1 MAMDVC
7 VLIFKGCSS
16 LSSIGPMELLWTAG
30 RLNGTE
36 PFFNVRLVSAATNP
50 LTSPT
55 GLPIHCHATISEVMK
70 ADLVIVPAFDGDVL
84 SQLGANSAVAP
95 WIRAMHDQGSDVASI
110 CTGAFV
116 LAEAGLLDGKTATT
130 HWAAQDIFRQ
140 RYPRVKILSDQI
152 VVDHGRVCTSGGA
165 TSFLTLTAYLVDKY
179 CGAEAARQM
188 AKIFLIDINKGP
200 QTAYAIFST
209 QKNHRDREILEAQE
223 MVERQGTRE
232 LSVVELASRVNMS
245 SRNFIRRFKAATGN
259 TPIEYIQRVR
269 IEAAKHALESG
280 SDPVDSVA
288 TRIGYDDV
296 GSFRSVFKRVTGVS
310 PTEYRKR
317 YRFYHA

>member
-55 GLPIHCHATISEVMK
+55 GLPIHCHATIEEVTK

-84 SQLGANSAVAP
+84 SQLGVNSGAVP
-95 WIRAMHDQGSDVASI
+95 WVKTMHAQGSDVASI

-116 LAEAGLLDGKTATT
+116 LAEAGLLDDKTATT
-130 HWAAQDIFRQ
+130 HWSAQDMFRQ
-140 RYPRVKILSDQI
+140 RYPRVKIVSDQI

-179 CGAEAARQM
+179 CGAEAARLM

-232 LSVVELASRVNMS
+232 LSVVDLASRVNMS

-288 TRIGYDDV
+288 TRIGYEDV